1 MEKRSAGRS
10 QRIHSWAEGLFAK
23 PEPSFKRAPEN
34 QPEEPHRAHRIGDSG
49 ALWAQRL
56 FEGKAT
62 TGRPAAEKMQILKDG
77 VAVHEVALAELKPE
91 TVIGRHPDADIQL
104 EAQRLA
110 MFHACLWKL
119 DDEYYIENL
128 DAAHGTLLNRQKLKP
143 KYPVQLHDG
152 AVVDLPGYR
161 LLFTLPNWPAGED
174 ADTGVEEVAEI
185 PEIPAFFYTPAAT
198 PPPPPCPLL
207 SHLVEAREN
216 LCVWTEGIMTL
227 KVADIIEETHDVKTF
242 RFSGED
248 PLLFSYKPG
257 QFVTFLLNIDGKE
270 VQRSYSMSSS
280 PSRPHTLELTIK
292 RVPGG
297 LVSNWFCDRVRLGDL
312 LTVRGPSGRFTCFEY
327 PTNKLLFIAA
337 GSGLTPIMSMCRWI
351 VDTAADVDVKLL
363 ASFRSPPDIIFR
375 KELEWMSARHSAFQV
390 ALTMTAG
397 WRGTECWTG
406 FTGRV
411 SRQMITLLAPDYQDR
426 HIFMCGPEHFM
437 DGVKEILRE
446 LDFDLSNLHTES
458 FGTGRVAQGIKRD
471 VESLHLSGPLH
482 KVTFTKSGLTVD
494 TDEHITLLELAEA
507 HGIEIDYSCR
517 SGSCGEC
524 EVKCRGQVEPSQE
537 CEIDE
542 QQRLAGFIYAC
553 SCVAKSD
560 LELDA

>member
-1 MEKRSAGRS
+1 M
-10 QRIHSWAEGLFAK
+10 EGLFGEVGASLK
-23 PEPSFKRAPEN
+23 PLPEN
-34 QPEEPHRAHRIGDSG
+34 QADAQERGPKIGDSG

-56 FEGKAT
+56 FEGKP
-62 TGRPAAEKMQILKDG
+62 TGSAAAETMQIFKG
-77 VAVHEVALAELKPE
+77 GIAIHEVALAELKPE
-91 TVIGRHPDADIQL
+91 TVIGRHPNADIQL

-110 MFHACLWKL
+110 MFHACLWRL
-119 DDEYYIENL
+119 DDEYYIESL
-128 DAAHGTLLNRQKLKP
+128 DTAHGTLLNRRKLKP
-143 KYPVQLHDG
+143 KYPVQLRDG
-152 AVVDLPGYR
+152 AEVDLPGYR
-161 LLFTLPNWPAGED
+161 LVFSLPNWPPVED
-174 ADTGVEEVAEI
+174 AGAGIEEGDEI
-185 PEIPAFFYTPAAT
+185 PEAPAFFYSPATT
-198 PPPPPCPLL
+198 PPPAPCPLL
-207 SHLVEAREN
+207 SHLVAAREN

-257 QFVTFLLNIDGKE
+257 QFVTFLLNIDGRE

-297 LVSNWFCDRVRLGDL
+297 LVSNWFCDRVRLGDVL
-312 LTVRGPSGRFTCFEY
+312 QIKGPSGRFTCFEY

-337 GSGLTPIMSMCRWI
+337 GSGVTPIMSMCRWI
-351 VDTAADVDVKLL
+351 VDTAADVDVKML

-411 SRQMITLLAPDYQDR
+411 SRQMITLLAPDYLDR
-426 HIFMCGPEHFM
+426 HIFMCGPEPFM

-446 LDFDLSNLHTES
+446 LDFDFSNLHTES
-458 FGTGRVAQGIKRD
+458 YGSSRVAQG
-471 VESLHLSGPLH
+471 VASASPSLPLSGPLH
-482 KVTFTKSGLTVD
+482 KVTFARSGLTVD
-494 TDEHITLLELAEA
+494 ADEHTTLLDLAEA

-524 EVKCRGQVEPSQE
+524 EVKCRGQIEMISE
-537 CEIDE
+537 CELDPA
-542 QQRLAGFIYAC
+542 QRAAGFIYTCC
-553 SCVAKSD
+553 SVAKSD
-560 LELDA
+560 LELDV